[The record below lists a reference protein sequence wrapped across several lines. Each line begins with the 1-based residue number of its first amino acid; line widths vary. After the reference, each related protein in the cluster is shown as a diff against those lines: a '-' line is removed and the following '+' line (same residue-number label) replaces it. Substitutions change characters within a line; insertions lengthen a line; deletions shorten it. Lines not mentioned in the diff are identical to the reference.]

1 MRFME
6 RVAAGRF
13 AVGLEITPPQR
24 HRPKVLL
31 RRARL
36 LGDAAQAINVIQR
49 PGRQPS
55 LDACLELREAGLEPV
70 WHLVAR
76 GMDRERVALAAAR
89 ARDRG
94 IEQVLC
100 IAGDHQ
106 PSPGDVSISV
116 REAIATVREVMPS
129 AVIGATLNQYARD
142 PATALRNLLPK
153 LAAGA
158 TYIQTQPTFDVGHLE
173 RQVAAVRAEASDV
186 AAIAMAMPLLTAEA
200 GERIAERLRLTLPDR
215 LRDLLATG
223 NEGAAWEYFA
233 GTLARLVDS
242 PVVAGVAIMTF
253 EMDPPPETGERVV
266 AALDAAGA
274 L

>member
-1 MRFME
+1 MRFMD

-13 AVGLEITPPQR
+13 AVALEITPPQR
-24 HRPKVLL
+24 HLPRVLL

-49 PGRQPS
+49 PERQPS
-55 LDACLELREAGLEPV
+55 LEACLELKAAGLEPV

-76 GMDRERVALAAAR
+76 GTTREEVAAAAAR
-89 ARDRG
+89 AEAGG

-106 PSPGDVSISV
+106 GRADEPSITV
-116 REAIATVREVMPS
+116 RAAIGVVREVMPA
-129 AVIGATLNQYARD
+129 AVVGATFNQYARD
-142 PATALRNLLPK
+142 SEAALRNLLPK

-158 TYIQTQPTFDVGHLE
+158 SYIQTQPTFDTAQLE
-173 RQVAAVRAEASDV
+173 RQVAAVYVEAGEV
-186 AAIAMAMPLLTAEA
+186 TTIAMAMPLLTAEA

-215 LRDLLATG
+215 LRDVLATG
-223 NEGAAWEYFA
+223 NERAAWEYFEA
-233 GTLARLVDS
+233 TLAGLVES
-242 PVVAGVAIMTF
+242 GRIAGVAIMTF

-266 AALDAAGA
+266 AALERAGA